1 MPHAPSAAARPH
13 ADYIAI
19 GLSLACL
26 AHCLALPLAAAFLPL
41 LSTQAEAAWVHW
53 AFVALAAPVSAWAL
67 AWPPRGALGP
77 APVALA
83 ALGIAALIAGAAGWP
98 AHELETPITV
108 IGGSLISA
116 AHLINLRRRRHRHP
130 G

>member
-53 AFVALAAPVSAWAL
+53 P
-67 AWPPRGALGP
+67 WPGRR
-77 APVALA
+77 
-83 ALGIAALIAGAAGWP
+83 AGRRARRPSRWP
-98 AHELETPITV
+98 CW
-108 IGGSLISA
+108 GS
-116 AHLINLRRRRHRHP
+116 RP
-130 G
+130 

>member
-1 MPHAPSAAARPH
+1 MPHAPSVAARPH

-77 APVALA
+77 ARRYANTPPRRNAFCQTFQP
-83 ALGIAALIAGAAGWP
+83 GW
-98 AHELETPITV
+98 
-108 IGGSLISA
+108 
-116 AHLINLRRRRHRHP
+116 R
-130 G
+130 